1 MILAFVDLL
10 SVYLIRAII
19 ALFGLTAM
27 AQEASDLSLR
37 FSIVMRI
44 GIGAPAGVARC
55 GSASHFG
62 MCGSGFIAGWLY
74 WIFSLAH
81 DILQIKH
88 NNAALPVF
96 RRCVSLFKL
105 AIIRRVLV
113 LGKFEARS

>member
-1 MILAFVDLL
+1 MIFAFVDLL

-62 MCGSGFIAGWLY
+62 MY

-113 LGKFEARS
+113 LGNFEARS

>member
-1 MILAFVDLL
+1 VILAFVDLL

-62 MCGSGFIAGWLY
+62 MCGSSFIAGWLY

-96 RRCVSLFKL
+96 RRCVFIIQISDNQARFSL
-105 AIIRRVLV
+105 R
-113 LGKFEARS
+113 KF